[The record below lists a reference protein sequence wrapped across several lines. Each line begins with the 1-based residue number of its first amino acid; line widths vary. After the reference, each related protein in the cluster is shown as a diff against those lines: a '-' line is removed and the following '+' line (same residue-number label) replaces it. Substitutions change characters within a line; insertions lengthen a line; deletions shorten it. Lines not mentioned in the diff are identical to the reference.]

1 MKTVLVSVISGQ
13 TIPNFLLMKELKGQF
28 DSQIFI
34 TTYDMEGRDNPADS
48 KSIWIE
54 KAAGIE
60 PGSTRRIVVIE
71 DSWQDISAKL
81 HKLDVEPENRYI
93 VNLTGGTKIMTL
105 AVFEYFAQPGNTIYY
120 IPFPK
125 NEYHGLYPDRN
136 ISHKLKYRCNLKE
149 YLMAHGL
156 YFSQK
161 DELITQSAETI
172 QFFEKVRKENF
183 EIRLVPEIA
192 FSKEML
198 DKGKRA
204 YYSGGWF
211 EEYVYLKLK
220 EIFKLPGKNIAMGVK
235 LFRNPND
242 PENDNEYDVMYI
254 RRNTLYIIECKVINA
269 NNLKNKLDGYMYK
282 LGAIT
287 KDFGLKVNTYLVIL
301 NNIETLSE
309 EIRKNIEK
317 KKRILGLKAIID
329 QNSFKSQNH
338 FEKMFN

>member
-13 TIPNFLLMKELKGQF
+13 TIPNFLLMKELKSQF

-81 HKLDVEPENRYI
+81 HKLDDEPENRYI

-156 YFSQK
+156 HY
-161 DELITQSAETI
+161 TQNGEQLAEPSKTLA
-172 QFFEKVRKENF
+172 FFEKVKKAGF
-183 EIRLVPEIA
+183 DFQAVPEIVFA
-192 FSKEML
+192 HKFI
-198 DKGKRA
+198 DKGERS
-204 YYSGGWF
+204 YYSGIWF
-211 EEYVYLKLK
+211 EEYVYHSIIVELKLSAS
-220 EIFKLPGKNIAMGVK
+220 NIALGVK
-235 LFRNPND
+235 LYRNPD
-242 PENDNEYDVMYI
+242 EPENDNEYDVMYV
-254 RRNTLYIIECKVINA
+254 RANTLFVIECKASVGKVHKSGTDKY
-269 NNLKNKLDGYMYK
+269 LYK

-287 KDFGLKVNTYLVIL
+287 KDFGLKVNTYLFTLTNLSNGNGQIL
-301 NNIETLSE
+301 
-309 EIRKNIEK
+309 KNLEK
-317 KKRILGLKAIID
+317 RRRILGIKGIFDQKVFERQKEFINNLK
-329 QNSFKSQNH
+329 
-338 FEKMFN
+338 